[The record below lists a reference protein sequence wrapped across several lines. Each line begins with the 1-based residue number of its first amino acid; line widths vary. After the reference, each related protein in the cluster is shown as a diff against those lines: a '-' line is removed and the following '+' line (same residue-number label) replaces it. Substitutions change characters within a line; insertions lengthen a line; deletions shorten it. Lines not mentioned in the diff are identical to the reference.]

1 MVRRRRAV
9 LALLV
14 ACSLILLT
22 AYYGESAGGGLHAVQ
37 RGFVEVVS
45 PIQAGASRALKPVR
59 DLFGWFDDTVHAKKD
74 RDKLSKQVAQW
85 RAAGVAN
92 AHDKRKPAQLEKLTR
107 LDPENGPHQKQAL
120 TPPGIRRSPPG
131 WDSTGALDK

>member
-37 RGFVEVVS
+37 RGFLEVVS
-45 PIQAGASRALKPVR
+45 PIQEGASRALKPVR
-59 DLFGWFDDTVHAKKD
+59 DLFGWFDDAVHAKKD

-85 RAAGVAN
+85 RGAAASQPVE
-92 AHDKRKPAQLEKLTR
+92 KRRRGRRGKPTAPPQR
-107 LDPENGPHQKQAL
+107 RRPGPTQ
-120 TPPGIRRSPPG
+120 PP
-131 WDSTGALDK
+131 D